1 MEYSK
6 PRGRA
11 PAWPFVLMLGLGL
24 AALLIGFGK
33 LAGLS
38 DADRSAG
45 LMLFV
50 GGASVLGCVLAALVL
65 GAARRGTLFERD
77 PARVARNRSSLAG
90 LGLALGGVGFIL
102 LVTVGSGALGE
113 LLLLG
118 CAGGGLLGL
127 GLALLWALRARAAG

>member
-11 PAWPFVLMLGLGL
+11 PAWPFVVMLGLGL
-24 AALLIGFGK
+24 AALLVGFGK
-33 LAGLS
+33 LGALS

-50 GGASVLGCVLAALVL
+50 GGASVVGCALATLVL

-77 PARVARNRSSLAG
+77 PARVARNRSSFA
-90 LGLALGGVGFIL
+90 GLALGGVGFIL
-102 LVTVGSGALGE
+102 FKTVGSEALGE